1 MKNEDQYF
9 FTLHK
14 FSFEEYEV
22 WRQLCEYEDY
32 TNNIT
37 GYTVNQ
43 LVVNS
48 DKRANLTTQKVR
60 TILKKFKEAG
70 YIEDIENGKG
80 TKGKETRV
88 RLTMK
93 EKIFNNNQQQ
103 TNNYSTNKTEQLQ
116 GFEDNEQQQSNNNLT
131 TLSKKKEKNNNILI
145 DSYTQNDDLKTT
157 INDFIS
163 MRNKIKKPVTQ
174 RALKGILN
182 KLDSFTNNDFEKILI
197 LENSIENCWLSVYEL
212 KNKKASTKVDTGKKN
227 NNSVNPNIC
236 NTGGKYTRGVEML

>member
-1 MKNEDQYF
+1 MEKYF
-9 FTLHK
+9 IALDK
-14 FSFEEYEV
+14 MSIDEIEIIRLLSRYSN
-22 WRQLCEYEDY
+22 YD
-32 TNNIT
+32 TNVA

-43 LVVNS
+43 LVVNAA
-48 DKRANLTTQKVR
+48 KRLNLTTQKVR
-60 TILKKFKEAG
+60 TILKKLEKEG
-70 YIEDIENGKG
+70 YIKFLSAGS
-80 TKGKETRV
+80 KGKESTLK
-88 RLTMK
+88 LTLK
-93 EKIFNNNQQQ
+93 DKLFN
-103 TNNYSTNKTEQLQ
+103 
-116 GFEDNEQQQSNNNLT
+116 QQQSNNNLT
-131 TLSKKKEKNNNILI
+131 NKSEQFQEVEDLPNNNVTTNQQHYKDKKNNNNILI

-236 NTGGKYTRGVEML
+236 SSRRKYSQACDIG

>member
-1 MKNEDQYF
+1 MEKYF
-9 FTLHK
+9 ITLQAFTL
-14 FSFEEYEV
+14 EEYEV
-22 WRQLCEYEDY
+22 WKQLNKYCNFE
-32 TNNIT
+32 TGIS

-43 LVVNS
+43 LVVGS
-48 DKRANLTTQKVR
+48 DKRLELTTQKVR
-60 TILKKFKEAG
+60 TILKKFEKEG
-70 YIEDIENGKG
+70 YIQFLTSGS
-80 TKGKETRV
+80 KGKEST
-88 RLTMK
+88 L
-93 EKIFNNNQQQ
+93 KIVLKNKLFNQQQ
-103 TNNYSTNKTEQLQ
+103 CNNYSTNKTEQLQ
-116 GFEDNEQQQSNNNLT
+116 GFEDNEQQQSNNNVT
-131 TLSKKKEKNNNILI
+131 TLQKKKENNNKLI

-236 NTGGKYTRGVEML
+236 NSRRKYTQCCDIG

>member
-1 MKNEDQYF
+1 MEKYF
-9 FTLHK
+9 ITLQAFTL
-14 FSFEEYEV
+14 EEYEV
-22 WRQLCEYEDY
+22 WKQLNKYCNFE
-32 TNNIT
+32 TGIS

-43 LVVNS
+43 LVVGS
-48 DKRANLTTQKVR
+48 DKRLELTTQKVR
-60 TILKKFKEAG
+60 TILKKFEKEG
-70 YIEDIENGKG
+70 YIQFLTSGS
-80 TKGKETRV
+80 KGKEST
-88 RLTMK
+88 L
-93 EKIFNNNQQQ
+93 KIVLKNKLFNQQQ
-103 TNNYSTNKTEQLQ
+103 CNNYSTNKTEQLQ
-116 GFEDNEQQQSNNNLT
+116 GFEDNEQQQSNNNVT
-131 TLSKKKEKNNNILI
+131 TLQKKKEKNNILI

-236 NTGGKYTRGVEML
+236 SSRRKYSQACDIG

>member
-1 MKNEDQYF
+1 MEKYF
-9 FTLHK
+9 ITLQAFTL
-14 FSFEEYEV
+14 EEYEV
-22 WRQLCEYEDY
+22 WKQLNKYCNFE
-32 TNNIT
+32 TGIS

-43 LVVNS
+43 LVVGS
-48 DKRANLTTQKVR
+48 DKRLELTTQKVR
-60 TILKKFKEAG
+60 TILKKFEKEG
-70 YIEDIENGKG
+70 YIQFLTSGS
-80 TKGKETRV
+80 KGKEST
-88 RLTMK
+88 L
-93 EKIFNNNQQQ
+93 KIVLKNKLFNQQQ
-103 TNNYSTNKTEQLQ
+103 CNNYSTNKTEQLQ
-116 GFEDNEQQQSNNNLT
+116 GFEDNEQQQSNNNVT
-131 TLSKKKEKNNNILI
+131 TLQKKKEKNNILI

>member
-1 MKNEDQYF
+1 MEKYF
-9 FTLHK
+9 IALQAFTL
-14 FSFEEYEV
+14 EEYEV
-22 WRQLCEYEDY
+22 WKQLNKYCNFE
-32 TNNIT
+32 TGVS

-48 DKRANLTTQKVR
+48 DKRLELTTQKVR
-60 TILKKFKEAG
+60 TILKKLEKEG
-70 YIEDIENGKG
+70 YIKFLSAGS
-80 TKGKETRV
+80 KGKESTLK
-88 RLTMK
+88 LTLK
-93 EKIFNNNQQQ
+93 DKLFNQQQ
-103 TNNYSTNKTEQLQ
+103 SNNNPTNKSEQLQ
-116 GFEDNEQQQSNNNLT
+116 GFDDNEQQQSNNNLT
-131 TLSKKKEKNNNILI
+131 TLQKKKENNNKLI

-197 LENSIENCWLSVYEL
+197 LENSIENCWLSVYEF

>member
-1 MKNEDQYF
+1 MDKYF
-9 FTLHK
+9 IALDK
-14 FSFEEYEV
+14 MSIDEIEIIRLLSRYSN
-22 WRQLCEYEDY
+22 YD
-32 TNNIT
+32 TNVT

-43 LVVNS
+43 LVVNA
-48 DKRANLTTQKVR
+48 DKRLNLTTQKVR
-60 TILKKFKEAG
+60 TILKKFEKEG
-70 YIEDIENGKG
+70 YIQFLTSGS
-80 TKGKETRV
+80 KGKEST
-88 RLTMK
+88 L
-93 EKIFNNNQQQ
+93 KIVLKDKLFNQQQ
-103 TNNYSTNKTEQLQ
+103 CNNYSTNKTEQLQ
-116 GFEDNEQQQSNNNLT
+116 GFDNNEQQQSNNNLT
-131 TLSKKKEKNNNILI
+131 TLSKKKENNNILI

>member
-1 MKNEDQYF
+1 MEKYF
-9 FTLHK
+9 IALDK
-14 FSFEEYEV
+14 MSIDEIEIIRLLSRYSNYE
-22 WRQLCEYEDY
+22 
-32 TNNIT
+32 TNIT

-43 LVVNS
+43 LVINA
-48 DKRANLTTQKVR
+48 DKRLNLTTQKVR
-60 TILKKFKEAG
+60 TILKKFEKEG
-70 YIEDIENGKG
+70 YIKFISSGS
-80 TKGKETRV
+80 KGKEST
-88 RLTMK
+88 L
-93 EKIFNNNQQQ
+93 KIILKDKLFNQQQ
-103 TNNYSTNKTEQLQ
+103 CNNYSTNKTEQLQ
-116 GFEDNEQQQSNNNLT
+116 SFEDSEQQQSNNNLT

-227 NNSVNPNIC
+227 NNSINPNIC
-236 NTGGKYTRGVEML
+236 NSRRKYTQSCDIG

>member
-1 MKNEDQYF
+1 MEKYF
-9 FTLHK
+9 ITLQAFTL
-14 FSFEEYEV
+14 EEYEV
-22 WRQLCEYEDY
+22 WKQLNKYCNFE
-32 TNNIT
+32 TGVS

-48 DKRANLTTQKVR
+48 DKRLELTTQKVR
-60 TILKKFKEAG
+60 TILKKFEKEG
-70 YIEDIENGKG
+70 YIQFLTSGS
-80 TKGKETRV
+80 KGKEST
-88 RLTMK
+88 L
-93 EKIFNNNQQQ
+93 KIVLKDKLFNQQQ
-103 TNNYSTNKTEQLQ
+103 SNNYSTNKTEQLQ
-116 GFEDNEQQQSNNNLT
+116 GFEGAEQQQSNNNLT

>member
-1 MKNEDQYF
+1 MEQYF
-9 FTLHK
+9 LTLQTFTL
-14 FSFEEYEV
+14 EEYEV
-22 WRQLCEYEDY
+22 WRQLNKYCNFE
-32 TNNIT
+32 TGVS

-43 LVVNS
+43 LVVNA
-48 DKRANLTTQKVR
+48 DKRLNLTTQRVR
-60 TILKKFKEAG
+60 TILKKFEKEG
-70 YIEDIENGKG
+70 YIKFISSGS
-80 TKGKETRV
+80 KGKEST
-88 RLTMK
+88 L
-93 EKIFNNNQQQ
+93 KIILKDKLFNQQQ
-103 TNNYSTNKTEQLQ
+103 SNNNATNKSEELQ
-116 GFEDNEQQQSNNNLT
+116 GFEGSEQQQSNNNVT

-236 NTGGKYTRGVEML
+236 NSRRKYTQSCDIG

>member
-1 MKNEDQYF
+1 MEKYF
-9 FTLHK
+9 IALDK
-14 FSFEEYEV
+14 MSIDEIEIIRLLSRYSNYE
-22 WRQLCEYEDY
+22 
-32 TNNIT
+32 TNIT

-43 LVVNS
+43 LVVNA
-48 DKRANLTTQKVR
+48 DKRLNLTTQKVR
-60 TILKKFKEAG
+60 TILKKFEKEG
-70 YIEDIENGKG
+70 YIQFLTSGS
-80 TKGKETRV
+80 KGKEST
-88 RLTMK
+88 L
-93 EKIFNNNQQQ
+93 KIVLKDKLFNQQQ
-103 TNNYSTNKTEQLQ
+103 CNNYSTNKSEQLQ
-116 GFEDNEQQQSNNNLT
+116 GLEGSEQQQSNNNLT
-131 TLSKKKEKNNNILI
+131 TLSKKKENNNILI

>member
-1 MKNEDQYF
+1 MEKYF
-9 FTLHK
+9 ITLQAFTL
-14 FSFEEYEV
+14 EEYEV
-22 WRQLCEYEDY
+22 WKQLNKYCNFE
-32 TNNIT
+32 TGIS

-43 LVVNS
+43 LVVGS
-48 DKRANLTTQKVR
+48 DKRLELTTQKVR
-60 TILKKFKEAG
+60 TILKKFEKEG
-70 YIEDIENGKG
+70 YIQFLTSGS
-80 TKGKETRV
+80 KGKEST
-88 RLTMK
+88 L
-93 EKIFNNNQQQ
+93 KIVLKNKLFNQQQ
-103 TNNYSTNKTEQLQ
+103 CNNYSTNKTEQLQ
-116 GFEDNEQQQSNNNLT
+116 GFEDNEQQQSNNNVT
-131 TLSKKKEKNNNILI
+131 TLQKKKEKNNILI

-236 NTGGKYTRGVEML
+236 NSRRKYSQACDIG

>member
-1 MKNEDQYF
+1 MEKYF
-9 FTLHK
+9 ITLQAFTL
-14 FSFEEYEV
+14 EEYEV
-22 WRQLCEYEDY
+22 WKQLNKYCNFE
-32 TNNIT
+32 TGVS

-48 DKRANLTTQKVR
+48 DKRLELTTQKVR
-60 TILKKFKEAG
+60 TILKKFEKEG
-70 YIEDIENGKG
+70 YIQFLTSGS
-80 TKGKETRV
+80 KGKEST
-88 RLTMK
+88 L
-93 EKIFNNNQQQ
+93 KIVLKDKLFNQQQ
-103 TNNYSTNKTEQLQ
+103 CNNNVTNKTEQFQ
-116 GFEDNEQQQSNNNLT
+116 GVEGLPNNNVT
-131 TLSKKKEKNNNILI
+131 TNQQHYKDKKNNNNILI

>member
-1 MKNEDQYF
+1 MEKYF
-9 FTLHK
+9 ITLQAFTL
-14 FSFEEYEV
+14 EEYEV
-22 WRQLCEYEDY
+22 WKQLNKYCNFE
-32 TNNIT
+32 TGIS

-43 LVVNS
+43 LVVGS
-48 DKRANLTTQKVR
+48 DKRLELTTQKVR
-60 TILKKFKEAG
+60 TILKKFEKEG
-70 YIEDIENGKG
+70 YIQFLTSGS
-80 TKGKETRV
+80 KGKEST
-88 RLTMK
+88 L
-93 EKIFNNNQQQ
+93 KIVLKNKLFNQQQ
-103 TNNYSTNKTEQLQ
+103 CNNYSTNKTEQLQ
-116 GFEDNEQQQSNNNLT
+116 GFEGNEQQQSNNNVT
-131 TLSKKKEKNNNILI
+131 TLQKKKEKNNILI

-236 NTGGKYTRGVEML
+236 NSRRKYTQSCDIG

>member
-1 MKNEDQYF
+1 MEKYF
-9 FTLHK
+9 IALDK
-14 FSFEEYEV
+14 MSIDEIEIIRLLSRYSNYE
-22 WRQLCEYEDY
+22 
-32 TNNIT
+32 TNVT

-43 LVVNS
+43 LVVNA
-48 DKRANLTTQKVR
+48 DKRLNLTTQKVR
-60 TILKKFKEAG
+60 TILKKFEKEG
-70 YIEDIENGKG
+70 YIQFLTSGS
-80 TKGKETRV
+80 KGKEST
-88 RLTMK
+88 L
-93 EKIFNNNQQQ
+93 KIVLKNKLFNQQQ
-103 TNNYSTNKTEQLQ
+103 CNNYSTNKTEQLQ

-131 TLSKKKEKNNNILI
+131 TLQKKKENNNILI
-145 DSYTQNDDLKTT
+145 DSYTQNNDLKTT

-163 MRNKIKKPVTQ
+163 MRNKIKKPLTD

-236 NTGGKYTRGVEML
+236 NNDEIYTRGVKML

>member
-1 MKNEDQYF
+1 MEKYF
-9 FTLHK
+9 IALDK
-14 FSFEEYEV
+14 MSIDEIEIIRLLSRYSNYE
-22 WRQLCEYEDY
+22 
-32 TNNIT
+32 TNIT

-43 LVVNS
+43 LVVNA
-48 DKRANLTTQKVR
+48 DKRLNLTTQKVR
-60 TILKKFKEAG
+60 TILKKFEKEG
-70 YIEDIENGKG
+70 YIQFLTSGS
-80 TKGKETRV
+80 KGKEST
-88 RLTMK
+88 L
-93 EKIFNNNQQQ
+93 KIVLKDKLFNQQQ
-103 TNNYSTNKTEQLQ
+103 CNNYPTNKSEQLQ
-116 GFEDNEQQQSNNNLT
+116 GVEGLPNNNVT
-131 TLSKKKEKNNNILI
+131 TNQQHYKDKKNNNNILI

-236 NTGGKYTRGVEML
+236 NSRRKYTQSCDIG

>member
-1 MKNEDQYF
+1 MKKYF
-9 FTLHK
+9 IALDEMTP
-14 FSFEEYEV
+14 EEIEIIRLLSRYSN
-22 WRQLCEYEDY
+22 YD
-32 TNNIT
+32 TNIA

-43 LVVNS
+43 LVVNA
-48 DKRANLTTQKVR
+48 DKRLELTTQKVR
-60 TILKKFKEAG
+60 TILKKFEKEG
-70 YIEDIENGKG
+70 YIQFLTSGS
-80 TKGKETRV
+80 KGKESTLK
-88 RLTMK
+88 LTLK
-93 EKIFNNNQQQ
+93 DKLFNQQQ
-103 TNNYSTNKTEQLQ
+103 CNNYSTNKTEQLQ

-131 TLSKKKEKNNNILI
+131 TLQKKKENNNKLI
-145 DSYTQNDDLKTT
+145 DTYTQNNDLKTT

-163 MRNKIKKPVTQ
+163 MRNKIKKPLTD

-236 NTGGKYTRGVEML
+236 NSRRKYSQACDIG

>member
-1 MKNEDQYF
+1 MEQYF
-9 FTLHK
+9 ITLQTFTL
-14 FSFEEYEV
+14 EEYEV
-22 WRQLCEYEDY
+22 WKQLNKYCNFE
-32 TNNIT
+32 TGVS

-48 DKRANLTTQKVR
+48 DKRLELTTQKVR
-60 TILKKFKEAG
+60 TILKKFEKEG
-70 YIEDIENGKG
+70 YIQFLTSGS
-80 TKGKETRV
+80 KGKEST
-88 RLTMK
+88 L
-93 EKIFNNNQQQ
+93 KIILKDKLFNQQQ
-103 TNNYSTNKTEQLQ
+103 SNNYSTNKTEQLQ
-116 GFEDNEQQQSNNNLT
+116 GFEDNEQQQSNNNVT
-131 TLSKKKEKNNNILI
+131 TLQRKKNNNILLI

-236 NTGGKYTRGVEML
+236 NSRRKYTQSCDIG

>member
-1 MKNEDQYF
+1 MEKYF
-9 FTLHK
+9 ITLQAFTL
-14 FSFEEYEV
+14 EEYEV
-22 WRQLCEYEDY
+22 WKQLNKYCNFE
-32 TNNIT
+32 TGVS

-48 DKRANLTTQKVR
+48 DKRLELTTQKVR
-60 TILKKFKEAG
+60 TILKKFEKEG
-70 YIEDIENGKG
+70 YIQFLTSGS
-80 TKGKETRV
+80 KGKEST
-88 RLTMK
+88 L
-93 EKIFNNNQQQ
+93 KIVLKDKLFNQQQ
-103 TNNYSTNKTEQLQ
+103 CNNYSTNKSEQLQ
-116 GFEDNEQQQSNNNLT
+116 SFEDNEQQQSNNNLT
-131 TLSKKKEKNNNILI
+131 TLSKKKENNNILI

-236 NTGGKYTRGVEML
+236 NSRRKYTQSCDIG

>member
-1 MKNEDQYF
+1 MEKYF
-9 FTLHK
+9 IALDK
-14 FSFEEYEV
+14 MSIDEIEIIRLLSRYSNYE
-22 WRQLCEYEDY
+22 
-32 TNNIT
+32 TNIT

-43 LVVNS
+43 LVVNA
-48 DKRANLTTQKVR
+48 DKRLNLTTQKVR
-60 TILKKFKEAG
+60 TILKKLEKEG
-70 YIEDIENGKG
+70 YIKFLSAGS
-80 TKGKETRV
+80 KGKESTLK
-88 RLTMK
+88 LTLK
-93 EKIFNNNQQQ
+93 DKLFN
-103 TNNYSTNKTEQLQ
+103 
-116 GFEDNEQQQSNNNLT
+116 QQQSNNNLT
-131 TLSKKKEKNNNILI
+131 NKSEQLQGVEGLSNNNVTTNQQHYKDKKNNNNILI

>member
-1 MKNEDQYF
+1 MEKYF
-9 FTLHK
+9 IALDK
-14 FSFEEYEV
+14 MSIDEIEIIRLLSRYSNYE
-22 WRQLCEYEDY
+22 
-32 TNNIT
+32 TNVT

-48 DKRANLTTQKVR
+48 DKRLNLTTQKVR
-60 TILKKFKEAG
+60 TILKKFEKEG
-70 YIEDIENGKG
+70 YIQFLTSGS
-80 TKGKETRV
+80 KGKEST
-88 RLTMK
+88 L
-93 EKIFNNNQQQ
+93 KIVLKDKLFNQQQ
-103 TNNYSTNKTEQLQ
+103 CNNYSTNKSEQLQ
-116 GFEDNEQQQSNNNLT
+116 GLEGSEQQQSNNNLT
-131 TLSKKKEKNNNILI
+131 TLSKKKENNNILI